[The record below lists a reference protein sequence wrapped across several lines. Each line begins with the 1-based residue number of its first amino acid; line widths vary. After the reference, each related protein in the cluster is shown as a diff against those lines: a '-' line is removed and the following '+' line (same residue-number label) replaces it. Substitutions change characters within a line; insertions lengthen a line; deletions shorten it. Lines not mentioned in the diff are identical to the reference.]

1 MVTRPASSPAVSPP
15 THKLRQTQ
23 AEYVA
28 ARPAEEP
35 GVKPIL
41 SGSKMYVCRRCQAN
55 FRTGHGQPD
64 KRLPGVGKCDLCL
77 AAAITPSQLV

>member
-1 MVTRPASSPAVSPP
+1 MVTRPASPPAVSS
-15 THKLRQTQ
+15 TTTKLRRTQ

-28 ARPAEEP
+28 SRPTEEP
-35 GVKPIL
+35 GVKQIL

-64 KRLPGVGKCDLCL
+64 KRLPGIGKCDPCL
-77 AAAITPSQLV
+77 AAASTPSQLA